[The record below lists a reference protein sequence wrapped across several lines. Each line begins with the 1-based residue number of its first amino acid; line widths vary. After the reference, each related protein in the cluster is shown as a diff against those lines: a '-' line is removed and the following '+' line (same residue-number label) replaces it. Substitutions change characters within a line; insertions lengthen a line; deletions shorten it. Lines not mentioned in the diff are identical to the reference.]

1 MTSYICILCKVNC
14 CVFWSAFRFGFGFFL
29 STFGY
34 FFIFGLKN
42 LCWLPFGLLVRVKF
56 NTTFFGHLALSF
68 DISAKRTLWYEIDTP
83 FFRCFFIVFEWK
95 ITEKTYKQK
104 LKMSNKWPSPKSWS
118 KYTSVNI
125 SHCKLNYHQFI
136 GKSCIP
142 RTSFLLTFRHCNFN
156 SIWVTVTASHQL

>member
-1 MTSYICILCKVNC
+1 MFFDLLLGLLL
-14 CVFWSAFRFGFGFFL
+14 VFFINFWLFFYFWVEKFMLAAFRSFGQSEVQHNFF
-29 STFGY
+29 
-34 FFIFGLKN
+34 
-42 LCWLPFGLLVRVKF
+42 WPFGAFFWYRRQAHFILLNRHS
-56 NTTFFGHLALSF
+56 FFPL
-68 DISAKRTLWYEIDTP
+68 
-83 FFRCFFIVFEWK
+83 FFIVFEWK
-95 ITEKTYKQK
+95 ITEKTYKTK
-104 LKMSNKWPSPKSWS
+104 IKKSNKWPSPKSWS